1 MVDHATSTIPP
12 MPESNPPGDEPQ
24 IRPEVV
30 QAIFAALTD
39 NDSAELNELVRR
51 GVTPFEYMEAMNLYG
66 EGEHV
71 TPDRRDRELEALK
84 LLIGDRKLTGVA
96 AWPDLFDDLS
106 PERALRL
113 RDLYDALP
121 RGARAEY
128 DRRYGPPGKPR

>member
-1 MVDHATSTIPP
+1 
-12 MPESNPPGDEPQ
+12 
-24 IRPEVV
+24 
-30 QAIFAALTD
+30 
-39 NDSAELNELVRR
+39 
-51 GVTPFEYMEAMNLYG
+51 MEAMNLYG

-71 TPDRRDRELEALK
+71 APDRRDRELEALK
-84 LLIGDRKLTGVA
+84 LLTGDRKLTGVA